1 MARQVRKRPPVDPA
15 RRVAYDALRA
25 VHSQDAYANLVL
37 AELLGRRQITGRDA
51 AFATELL
58 HGTCRAEGSY
68 DHIIAA
74 ASGRSLS
81 SVQPAVLDVLRLGT
95 HQLLAMRVPVH
106 AAVDSSVD
114 LAAQAIGERVT
125 GLVNAV
131 LRKVARKDRGEWNAH
146 LRPSDPVAALAFEH
160 DHPTWIVDAFAEAL
174 RATGTLEL
182 ETELG
187 ALLAADNQAPTP
199 TLVVRPGLLDREN
212 LLAASGGTPTP
223 WSPFGVRAGGFP
235 GDLTEVRDGRAGV
248 QDEGSQLVA
257 WALSQVPAPDGPWLD
272 MCAGPG
278 GKTALLRGLAGTTGT
293 SLIAADPQVHRARL
307 VAQAVRAYPA
317 AGHTVLAADG
327 TQPAWQRDSF
337 ARVLVDVPCS
347 GLGAL
352 RRRPESRW
360 RRTPETVVGLV
371 TLQRELLHSALDSAL
386 PGTAHAAGGVVAYV
400 TCSPHVAETDEIVG
414 AVLAERRDVTV
425 VDARQF
431 LPDVP
436 DSARREVLPGRFSV
450 QLWPHRHQTDA
461 MYLCLLQRC

>member
-1 MARQVRKRPPVDPA
+1 MARQARKRRPVDAA

-37 AELLGRRQITGRDA
+37 ADLLGRRQISGRDA

-68 DHIIAA
+68 DTIIAA
-74 ASGRSLS
+74 ASGRALS
-81 SVQPAVLDVLRLGT
+81 SMQPAVLDVLRLGA

-106 AAVDSSVD
+106 AAVDASVD

-131 LRKVARKDRGEWNAH
+131 LRKVARHDRAGWNAH
-146 LRPSDPVAALAFEH
+146 LESENPVARLAFEH
-160 DHPTWIVDAFAEAL
+160 DHPEWIVDALAQAL
-174 RATGTLEL
+174 TATGCDSVDIEL
-182 ETELG
+182 A
-187 ALLAADNQAPTP
+187 ALLAADNEAPTP
-199 TLVVRPGLLDREN
+199 TLVVRPGLFERQE
-212 LLAASGGTPTP
+212 LLEASGGSATQ
-223 WSPFGVRAGGFP
+223 WSPFGVHATGFP
-235 GDLTEVRDGRAGV
+235 GDLHAVREGHAGV

-257 WALSQVPAPDGPWLD
+257 WALTQVPAPHGPWLD

-278 GKTALLRGLAGTTGT
+278 GKTALLRGLAEIEGAG
-293 SLIAADPQVHRARL
+293 LVAADPQVHRARL
-307 VAQAVRAYPA
+307 VAQAVRAYSA

-327 TQPAWQRDSF
+327 TQPAWHRGSF

-360 RRTPETVVGLV
+360 RRTPQTIDDLV
-371 TLQRELLHSALDSAL
+371 PLQRSLLHSALDSAL
-386 PGTAHAAGGVVAYV
+386 PADAQPGGVVAYV
-400 TCSPHVAETDEIVG
+400 TCSPHVAETDEIVES
-414 AVLAERRDVTV
+414 VLAQRDDATV
-425 VDARQF
+425 LDARQF
-431 LPDVP
+431 LPDMP
-436 DSARREVLPGRFSV
+436 GIARQRVGPQGFSV
-450 QLWPHRHQTDA
+450 QLWPHRHHTDA